1 MAEKLSA
8 IVAGH
13 LCLDIIPQITGITPE
28 AFRAAFM
35 PGHLIDVGP
44 VALST
49 GGPVSNTG
57 LALHKLGVP
66 TQLMGKIGDDLF
78 GQAVTQLVSAY
89 DPRLVGGMV
98 VDPQANTSY
107 TVVINP
113 PGVDRIFLHCH
124 GANDTFSADDVRYDL
139 LDDVGSFPFRLPALD
154 EADARR
160 RRHAGIVALPPR
172 QSDRR
177 DHLAGHG
184 LPRQFLGRRPVAAHP
199 GTDPAPRG
207 HLPAQH
213 RGDPRHAAPRDL

>member
-57 LALHKLGVP
+57 LALHKLGIP

-98 VDPQANTSY
+98 VDPQASTSY
-107 TVVINP
+107 TVVFNP

-124 GANDTFSADDVRYDL
+124 GANDTFSADDVRKCD
-139 LDDVGSFPFRLPALD
+139 
-154 EADARR
+154 RR
-160 RRHAGIVALPPR
+160 RA
-172 QSDRR
+172 D
-177 DHLAGHG
+177 
-184 LPRQFLGRRPVAAHP
+184 
-199 GTDPAPRG
+199 
-207 HLPAQH
+207 
-213 RGDPRHAAPRDL
+213 